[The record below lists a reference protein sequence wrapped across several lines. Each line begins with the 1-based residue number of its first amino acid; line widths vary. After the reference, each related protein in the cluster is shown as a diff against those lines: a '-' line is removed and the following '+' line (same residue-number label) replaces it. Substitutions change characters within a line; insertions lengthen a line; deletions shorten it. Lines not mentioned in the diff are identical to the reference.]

1 MDFSKYD
8 KMSVRE
14 LEREKYEVYNA
25 LQNEKIWMLGSAGD
39 AERECMHARNADNLR
54 AELRYIIDL
63 INEKR
68 DDIEVEIVG

>member
-8 KMSVRE
+8 KMSVKE

-25 LQNEKIWMLGSAGD
+25 IQNEKIWMLGTGIDSEA
-39 AERECMHARNADNLR
+39 ANMLAQNVDNLR

-63 INEKR
+63 ISEKR
-68 DDIEVEIVG
+68 DDIEVMG

>member
-8 KMSVRE
+8 KMSVKE

-25 LQNEKIWMLGSAGD
+25 IQNEKIWMLGTGVDSEA
-39 AERECMHARNADNLR
+39 ANMFAQNVDNLR

-63 INEKR
+63 INEKS
-68 DDIEVEIVG
+68 DNGETVL